1 MVPVVS
7 SPLRAREYSLGILK
21 LPRPNPSKD
30 APANQSSRNLLH
42 RLQSLYQGVWTR
54 FHFSG
59 KRVNQAPTVESD
71 VDSNSERRKYQG
83 PCHPFPVK
91 EWGWASMSRL
101 ARLTSEFLKKMENN
115 ATTEANR
122 LRKSNHGKLRLIGTT
137 IGIIVVILVAIW
149 MARP

>member
-1 MVPVVS
+1 MGKQWKRVIGS
-7 SPLRAREYSLGILK
+7 KLKGILGN
-21 LPRPNPSKD
+21 LRPSGFW
-30 APANQSSRNLLH
+30 AARSSRSCENHL
-42 RLQSLYQGVWTR
+42 
-54 FHFSG
+54 SG
-59 KRVNQAPTVESD
+59 NGVNQDLSPTIESD
-71 VDSNSERRKYQG
+71 VDPNSERREYQG

-149 MARP
+149 MARR